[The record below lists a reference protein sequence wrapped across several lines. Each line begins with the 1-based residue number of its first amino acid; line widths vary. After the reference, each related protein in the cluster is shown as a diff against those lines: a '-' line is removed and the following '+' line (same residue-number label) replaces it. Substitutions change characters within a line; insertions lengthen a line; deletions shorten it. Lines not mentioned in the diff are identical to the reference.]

1 MNIFNLVILFFAAML
16 GGALNSVAGGGSFIS
31 FPALIFTGVPPINAN
46 ATNTVALWPGS
57 VASVGAYRRELAT
70 LDRLVLVVL
79 SAISLVGGI
88 GGALLLLHTPQATFV
103 RLIPYLLLVA
113 TLLFTFSSRITATI
127 RKLFMRQPQSVP
139 EPEIVREPEPMVGLD
154 EPDATAVPVSKGEA
168 PGEKVAAEGYSM
180 NKRPG
185 VGTLTAISIIM
196 LIVAIY
202 GGYFGGGMGILILA
216 ALSILGM
223 ENIHEMNALK
233 TLLTSFV
240 NGIAVVTFAIAGAVV
255 WPQAILMVIGAI
267 IGGYGGAYYARQID
281 PRIVRTFV
289 ILVGF
294 GMTIYFFIR

>member
-1 MNIFNLVILFFAAML
+1 MLNLVILFFAAML

-57 VASVGAYRRELAT
+57 VASVGAYRRELAS
-70 LDRLVLVVL
+70 LDRVVLGVL

-127 RKLFMRQPQSVP
+127 RKLFIRQPQSAP
-139 EPEIVREPEPMVGLD
+139 EPEVVRELEPMVRLD
-154 EPDATAVPVSKGEA
+154 DPEETAVAATKGDA
-168 PGEKVAAEGYSM
+168 AGEKFAVERHSM
-180 NKRPG
+180 NTRPG

-196 LIVAIY
+196 LIVATY